1 LLLVIGTVP
10 GWQETA
16 AGQIPAP
23 AQADTA
29 ALRIVV
35 LEGEDGVNIIKK
47 KTAVRPVV
55 EVRDRN
61 NSPVAGAAVTFLLP
75 NFGPTGNF
83 AQGGKVFTT
92 VTDATGRATAS
103 SFQPS
108 GAGTFQ
114 INVSASYQGQRGT
127 TTISQTNF
135 MTAAAAAAGGAA
147 GAGAGTGGGIS
158 AATIGIIVGV
168 AAAAAVGV
176 AVGVSRGGGNTPASA
191 AAPAPVPTATIG
203 GVSGGPVFS
212 GPR

>member
-1 LLLVIGTVP
+1 MLEQFVRQSTCVLLLVIGTVP

-47 KTAVRPVV
+47 KTAVR
-55 EVRDRN
+55 
-61 NSPVAGAAVTFLLP
+61 AVTFLLP